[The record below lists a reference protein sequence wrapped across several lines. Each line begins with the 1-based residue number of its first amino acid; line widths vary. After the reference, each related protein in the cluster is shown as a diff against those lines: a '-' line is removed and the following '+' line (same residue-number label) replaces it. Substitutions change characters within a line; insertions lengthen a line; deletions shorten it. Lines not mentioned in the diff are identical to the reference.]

1 MLLSLIPGDVNF
13 TEVWNIFRLEIKELQ
28 VISSSFLSGFSLI
41 LITPPPPFFPF
52 PQTTGFT
59 FLHPRTGEK
68 LQYLVRLGLVKAD
81 SPQRSWNLD
90 HVGLTAW
97 LCCPRCPA
105 TKVQGF
111 FHFFFRFFLLTFFPG
126 FSSGWH
132 LEWKFWLLYT
142 SPSKRSSGSRGS
154 SPKIPDP
161 RTIFADQED
170 SGISRKSFTI
180 QGSWFWSLSA
190 DGVWAISPTFSGGVA
205 FLFQVL
211 PFPSS
216 FFCSSSLFILILFSY
231 LFWFVFIPFLQASGQ
246 GNSSWRQ
253 GFGEF
258 DDPEL
263 SLSKRRAQDL
273 FRYCSPTSFSNNIEV
288 LNDDSLLL
296 PRCDLCVKKLQHV
309 FDATSFE
316 RFSLYSVGL
325 ERQAPADFFL
335 VFPG

>member
-41 LITPPPPFFPF
+41 LIPPFFPF

-211 PFPSS
+211 PFPLLLS
-216 FFCSSSLFILILFSY
+216 FVLLLCLFLFFFLIYS
-231 LFWFVFIPFLQASGQ
+231 
-246 GNSSWRQ
+246 
-253 GFGEF
+253 
-258 DDPEL
+258 D
-263 SLSKRRAQDL
+263 
-273 FRYCSPTSFSNNIEV
+273 SFSFPFCRQVVKEI
-288 LNDDSLLL
+288 L
-296 PRCDLCVKKLQHV
+296 PEGRDLVNLMIRNFPFPRGVPKIYFGIVHPHLSQT
-309 FDATSFE
+309 TS
-316 RFSLYSVGL
+316 RY
-325 ERQAPADFFL
+325 
-335 VFPG
+335 